1 MAKDKDGVAHNENES
16 SARDSNVIDAWFRLQ
31 KANPM
36 APLVRTGPRSFHNAL
51 NEGPLITLMNPRIPS
66 ASA

>member
-1 MAKDKDGVAHNENES
+1 MRAFFSREPKSMAKDKDRVAQNENES

-36 APLVRTGPRSFHNAL
+36 AQLVRTGHSPFV
-51 NEGPLITLMNPRIPS
+51 P
-66 ASA
+66 